1 MLALATWMARHLWRA
16 ILWLMR
22 RPWMK
27 RFQRASV
34 LIFPPRYREAASRAM
49 IKQNRFARRIGLP
62 MLTFMMCLVVGSVLI
77 TGTFLIAMRLFELGY
92 LRMPYR
98 LRRRL
103 MLD

>member
-27 RFQRASV
+27 RFQHATVRLVPS
-34 LIFPPRYREAASRAM
+34 RYREAGRKAM
-49 IKQNRFARRIGLP
+49 INQNRFARRIGLP
-62 MLTFMMCLVVGSVLI
+62 MLTFMMCLVVGCLLV
-77 TGTFLIAMRLFELGY
+77 TGTFLLAMRLYELGY
-92 LRMPYR
+92 LTIPRR

-103 MLD
+103 TLD